1 MKRYDYDCD
10 AGHSW
15 AIFEIGSEADPNVP
29 GEYDGVPDER
39 GGIVGTSEWI
49 WMSEDDARRICAALT
64 YFGDVSTE
72 EIERLVKIR
81 LDAYNAI
88 VSIGTRYRME

>member
-1 MKRYDYDCD
+1 MKRYGYNCD

-15 AIFEIGSEADPNVP
+15 AIFEIGSEADPDVP
-29 GEYDGVPDER
+29 SEYNGVPDEQ

-64 YFGDVSTE
+64 YFSGLTTE
-72 EIERLVKIR
+72 KIEKLAQIQA
-81 LDAYNAI
+81 DAYIAI
-88 VSIGTRYRME
+88 MTGRKPCTS